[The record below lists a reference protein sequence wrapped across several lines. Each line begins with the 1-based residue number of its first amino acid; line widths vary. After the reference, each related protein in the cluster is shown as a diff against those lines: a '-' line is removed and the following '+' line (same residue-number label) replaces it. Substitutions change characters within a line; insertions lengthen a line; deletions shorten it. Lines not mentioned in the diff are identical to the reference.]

1 MKYYV
6 LEYRDKQILRA
17 FLINLENDDPADNKQ
32 LAVLVGVDYT
42 RMISVCAQHRPLL
55 VRYKVSK
62 EQVGKNT
69 VKEMYA
75 AIGDDLDD
83 KKCTSCSF
91 SSVKEF
97 FDYIGFDSVTYE
109 FAPDSPAMRQAS
121 VH

>member
-32 LAVLVGVDYT
+32 LAILVGVDYT
-42 RMISVCAQHRPLL
+42 RMISVCAVHRPLL

-62 EQVGKNT
+62 ELPDKNT
-69 VKEMYA
+69 VKEMIA
-75 AIGDDLDD
+75 AIGEDVTDH
-83 KKCTSCSF
+83 KCTSCSF
-91 SSVKEF
+91 RSVKEF